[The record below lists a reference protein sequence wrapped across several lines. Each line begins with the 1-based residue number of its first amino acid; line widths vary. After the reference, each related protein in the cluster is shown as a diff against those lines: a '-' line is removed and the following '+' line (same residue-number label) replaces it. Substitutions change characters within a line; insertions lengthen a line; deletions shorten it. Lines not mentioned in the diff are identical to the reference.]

1 VPEKAAREERETT
14 ELEAL
19 EATLGH
25 HFAQRAL
32 LVQALTHSSLRH
44 EKYTLPRQHA
54 GQKARQVANSAET
67 ETQAGAKTLQ
77 KARGGMAAD
86 GPKDESLADNE
97 RLEFLGDA
105 IVGLLVAES
114 LYRRFP
120 DLSEGELTRLRAAL
134 VSRKHLGEVG
144 EKLGLGRWLRM
155 GREAERNGGRAK
167 GVLLANCV
175 EALAAAL
182 YLDAPEPEAGRK
194 AGGGAGSKKQDLRT
208 TEEDG
213 REGCSEAAKPHAGGA
228 GLAAAAAFVE
238 SAIMGRTAARLHR
251 ELRANEAIGDYKSAL
266 QELMQ
271 ARGEGQPEYTVKA
284 ATGPDHHKRFVVQV
298 LSAGEA
304 GRALAQGSGT
314 TKKNAEQA
322 AARKALERLRAA
334 SAGGE
339 SSAVQDTALEA
350 SEAKRPAR
358 ETRLSA
364 ARVTTPVT
372 KAKLQPGREPVST
385 V

>member
-1 VPEKAAREERETT
+1 
-14 ELEAL
+14 
-19 EATLGH
+19 
-25 HFAQRAL
+25 
-32 LVQALTHSSLRH
+32 
-44 EKYTLPRQHA
+44 
-54 GQKARQVANSAET
+54 
-67 ETQAGAKTLQ
+67 
-77 KARGGMAAD
+77 
-86 GPKDESLADNE
+86 
-97 RLEFLGDA
+97 
-105 IVGLLVAES
+105 
-114 LYRRFP
+114 
-120 DLSEGELTRLRAAL
+120 
-134 VSRKHLGEVG
+134 
-144 EKLGLGRWLRM
+144 
-155 GREAERNGGRAK
+155 
-167 GVLLANCV
+167 
-175 EALAAAL
+175 
-182 YLDAPEPEAGRK
+182 
-194 AGGGAGSKKQDLRT
+194 
-208 TEEDG
+208 
-213 REGCSEAAKPHAGGA
+213 
-228 GLAAAAAFVE
+228 
-238 SAIMGRTAARLHR
+238 
-251 ELRANEAIGDYKSAL
+251 
-266 QELMQ
+266 MQ
-271 ARGEGQPEYTVKA
+271 ARGEGQPDYTVKA